1 MNRVGWDNP
10 TQRVRSETD
19 TGKNF
24 AQHCGKVQALEYFS
38 DHLGTYKDG
47 KKLKQQLFRTLRHI
61 RRSIWQGRV
70 ARNKTRELLKK
81 LSALSFLQSDIGE
94 RSFFMKTKLAD
105 RPVTPL
111 ILRLPSI
118 SARLIG
124 NPRLTRFD

>member
-38 DHLGTYKDG
+38 DYLGTYKDG

-61 RRSIWQGRV
+61 RRSIWQCRV

-81 LSALSFLQSDIGE
+81 LSALSFLQSDIGQ
-94 RSFFMKTKLAD
+94 SS
-105 RPVTPL
+105 
-111 ILRLPSI
+111 IRL
-118 SARLIG
+118 G
-124 NPRLTRFD
+124 TRR

>member
-38 DHLGTYKDG
+38 DYLGTYKDG

-61 RRSIWQGRV
+61 RRSIWQCRV
-70 ARNKTRELLKK
+70 ARNKTRELLKIAV
-81 LSALSFLQSDIGE
+81 SAKQSAG
-94 RSFFMKTKLAD
+94 
-105 RPVTPL
+105 
-111 ILRLPSI
+111 
-118 SARLIG
+118 
-124 NPRLTRFD
+124 FDLVAWRHPG